1 MLRKIIRAV
10 TPTCL
15 TTDVTV
21 GEHLRMLRA
30 VGYPV
35 WYAWVP
41 GWMVEWHSNR
51 KGFLCRLVTRVSK
64 NAAMDRTNGIRVVEM
79 PRPNCNHTPIWYLF
93 VLGVWFVFITWIAFN
108 FR

>member
-1 MLRKIIRAV
+1 MLRKLIRAV

-21 GEHLRMLRA
+21 GEHVRLLRGY
-30 VGYPV
+30 GYPV

-41 GWMVEWHSNR
+41 GWVVEWHSNR
-51 KGFLCRLVTRVSK
+51 KGFTSRPRMVSEVP
-64 NAAMDRTNGIRVVEM
+64 TNGIRVVEM

-93 VLGVWFVFITWIAFN
+93 VLGVWFVFITWIAFK